1 MGNRFFRSSDELPER
16 PADPAVRRANLR
28 RIGRLF
34 APYKQRLGGVLLLI
48 VAAAVL
54 GVVPAFLLQNLLE
67 AIQRNDTTS
76 LSLNAGGIIAIAIVT
91 GVLGVIQTLLSNQV
105 GQRVMHDLRAAVF
118 RHLQRLSLAF
128 FTRTRTGEVQSRISN
143 DIGGVQSVVTNT
155 ATSIASNV
163 TTVVATMAGMLV
175 LNWKLALFAFALIPL
190 FVLLTRRVGNE
201 RRRIAKTTQET
212 QADISSLVQESLS
225 VSGILLGKTMG
236 RGDELADRFEAD
248 SLRLADLEVRQRMA
262 GRWVMASIQTSFAI
276 MPAAV
281 YWFGGLALASGSTAV
296 SIPMLVAF
304 TTLQT
309 RLFFP
314 VGSLLG
320 VSLDVQTSLALF
332 DRIFEYL
339 DQPVE
344 IAEKPDAI
352 VVGRAGDVVFD
363 HVWFRYGD
371 DWTLQDVSF
380 TVPAGSTTA
389 LVGET
394 GSGKTTLG
402 YLTARLYDPS
412 RGSIGIGGI
421 DIRDLSF
428 QALSDLVGVVSQET
442 YLFHESVRENLRFA
456 KPDATDQE
464 IEQAAAAARIHHV
477 IAALPEGYDTVVGE
491 RGYRF
496 SGGEKQRIAIARTI
510 LRNPPILV
518 LDEATSSLDT
528 ATERLV
534 QEALDRLSEGR
545 TTIAIAHRLS
555 TVRDADQ
562 IIVLDHGRVVES
574 GRHEDLIFAGGRY
587 AALAARGLD
596 LDAGVP
602 ALSEDSALASVGDAA
617 D

>member
-1 MGNRFFRSSDELPER
+1 MGMFFHSADEAPER
-16 PADPAVRRANLR
+16 PADPALRRANLHR
-28 RIGRLF
+28 VGRLF
-34 APYKQRLGGVLLLI
+34 RPYWRRLTGLLALI
-48 VAAAVL
+48 VIAAGL
-54 GVVPAFLLQNLLE
+54 GVVPAFLLKRVLE
-67 AIQRNDTTS
+67 AIQENDTRS
-76 LSLNAGGIIAIAIVT
+76 LSINAGAMIAIAVVT
-91 GVLGVIQTLLSNQV
+91 GALGVVQTLVSNQV

-143 DIGGVQSVVTNT
+143 DIGGVQNVVTNT

-163 TTVVATMAGMLV
+163 TTVAATVVGMFILD
-175 LNWKLALFAFALIPL
+175 WKLALFALALIPV
-190 FVLLTRRVGNE
+190 FALLTRRVGNE

-212 QADISSLVQESLS
+212 LADISSQVQESLS

-236 RGDELADRFEAD
+236 RGAELADRFESD
-248 SLRLADLEVRQRMA
+248 SLRLAELEVRQRMA

-281 YWFGGLALASGSTAV
+281 YWFGGLLLAHGSTAV
-296 SIPMLVAF
+296 SVPMLVAF

-320 VSLDVQTSLALF
+320 VGLDVQTSLALF

-339 DQPVE
+339 DQRVD
-344 IAEKPDAI
+344 IFEKPDALER
-352 VVGRAGDVVFD
+352 GKPGDVVFD
-363 HVWFRYGD
+363 HVWFRYGEHE
-371 DWTLQDVSF
+371 WTLEDVSF
-380 TVPAGSTTA
+380 TVDAGTTTA

-394 GSGKTTLG
+394 GSGKTTLA
-402 YLTARLYDPS
+402 YLAARLYDVD
-412 RGSIGIGGI
+412 RGSVSIGGV
-421 DIRDLSF
+421 DVRDLSF
-428 QALSDLVGVVSQET
+428 KALSDLVGVVSQET
-442 YLFHESVRENLRFA
+442 YLFHASIAENLRYA
-456 KPDATDQE
+456 KPDATDE
-464 IEQAAAAARIHHV
+464 ELVAAAEAARIDHV

-528 ATERLV
+528 ETERLV

-562 IIVLDHGRVVES
+562 IVVLDRGRVVEI
-574 GRHEDLIFAGGRY
+574 GRHEELLARGGRY
-587 AALAARGLD
+587 ALLVSRDAELA
-596 LDAGVP
+596 P
-602 ALSEDSALASVGDAA
+602 A
-617 D
+617 

>member
-1 MGNRFFRSSDELPER
+1 MSAAPGPGESVSTLIRMGMFFHSADEPPER
-16 PADPAVRRANLR
+16 TADPEQRRANLR
-28 RIGRLF
+28 RIGALFLPYWPRLS
-34 APYKQRLGGVLLLI
+34 GLLALI
-48 VAAAVL
+48 VVAAAL
-54 GVVPAFLLQNLLE
+54 GVVPAFLLQRVLE
-67 AIQRNDTTS
+67 AIQRSDTRA
-76 LSLNAGGIIAIAIVT
+76 LSLNAAGMIVIAVVT
-91 GVLGVIQTLLSNQV
+91 GVLGVVQTLLSNQV

-128 FTRTRTGEVQSRISN
+128 FTRTRTGEVQSRIQN
-143 DIGGVQSVVTNT
+143 DIGGVQNVVTNT

-163 TTVVATMAGMLV
+163 TTVAATIVGMFV
-175 LNWKLALFAFALIPL
+175 LNWKLALFALALIPV

-212 QADISSLVQESLS
+212 LADISSQVQESLS

-236 RGDELADRFEAD
+236 RGAELADRFESD
-248 SLRLADLEVRQRMA
+248 SLRLAELEVRQRMA
-262 GRWVMASIQTSFAI
+262 GRWVMASIQTSFAV

-281 YWFGGLALASGSTAV
+281 YWFGGLALAHGATSV
-296 SIPMLVAF
+296 SVPMLVAF

-320 VSLDVQTSLALF
+320 VGLDVQTSLALF

-339 DQPVE
+339 DQPVD
-344 IAEKPDAI
+344 IVEKPEALERID
-352 VVGRAGDVVFD
+352 AGDVEFD
-363 HVWFRYGD
+363 HVWFRYGGE
-371 DWTLQDVSF
+371 DWTLEDVDF
-380 TVPAGSTTA
+380 TVEEGTTTA

-394 GSGKTTLG
+394 GSGKTTLA
-402 YLTARLYDPS
+402 YLTARLYDVD
-412 RGSIGIGGI
+412 RGAVSIGGV
-421 DIRDLSF
+421 DVRDLTF
-428 QALSDLVGVVSQET
+428 TALSDLVGVVSQET
-442 YLFHESVRENLRFA
+442 YLFHASIAENLRYA
-456 KPDATDQE
+456 KPDASDAE
-464 IEQAAAAARIHHV
+464 LEQAAAAARIHHV

-528 ATERLV
+528 ETERLV

-562 IIVLDHGRVVES
+562 IVVLDHGRVVEV
-574 GRHEDLIFAGGRY
+574 GRHEELLVRGGRY
-587 AALAARGLD
+587 ALLVSRDAELAPL
-596 LDAGVP
+596 P
-602 ALSEDSALASVGDAA
+602 
-617 D
+617 

>member
-1 MGNRFFRSSDELPER
+1 MFFHSSAAPAER
-16 PADPAVRRANLR
+16 PADPAVRRANMR
-28 RIGRLF
+28 RIGPLFRPYRL
-34 APYKQRLGGVLLLI
+34 RLGGVLLLI
-48 VAAAVL
+48 VASAAL
-54 GVVPAFLLQNLLE
+54 GVVPAFLLKRVLD
-67 AIQRNDTTS
+67 AIQHNDTRS
-76 LSLNAGGIIAIAIVT
+76 LSFNAGGMIAIAVVT
-91 GVLGVIQTLLSNQV
+91 GILGVIQTLLSNQV
-105 GQRVMHDLRAAVF
+105 GQRVMHDLRSAVF

-143 DIGGVQSVVTNT
+143 DIGGVQNVVTNT
-155 ATSIASNV
+155 ATSIASSV
-163 TTVVATMAGMLV
+163 TTVAATMIGMLV
-175 LNWKLALFAFALIPL
+175 LNWKLALFAFALIPF

-212 QADISSLVQESLS
+212 LADISSLVQESLS

-236 RGDELADRFEAD
+236 RGKELADRFEAD
-248 SLRLADLEVRQRMA
+248 SLRLAGLEVRQRMA

-281 YWFGGLALASGSTAV
+281 YWFGGVARAHGSHAV
-296 SIPMLVAF
+296 SISMLVAF

-339 DQPVE
+339 DQPIDIE
-344 IAEKPDAI
+344 ERPDALAA
-352 VVGRAGDVVFD
+352 GRAGDVVFED
-363 HVWFRYGD
+363 VWFGYEGE
-371 DWTLQDVSF
+371 WTLEDVSF
-380 TVPAGSTTA
+380 TVEAGTTTA

-402 YLTARLYDPS
+402 YLAARLYDVG
-412 RGSIGIGGI
+412 RGRITIGGV
-421 DIRDLSF
+421 DIRDLTF
-428 QALSDLVGVVSQET
+428 EALSELVGVVSQET
-442 YLFHESVRENLRFA
+442 YLFHASVRENLRFA
-456 KPDATDQE
+456 KPLASDAE
-464 IEQAAAAARIHHV
+464 IEAAADAARIHEL
-477 IAALPEGYDTVVGE
+477 IASLPDGYDTVVGE

-528 ATERLV
+528 ETERLV
-534 QEALDRLSEGR
+534 QEALDRLAAGR

-562 IIVLDHGRVVES
+562 ILVLDHGRIVER
-574 GRHEDLIFAGGRY
+574 GRHDELIVAGGRY
-587 AALAARGLD
+587 AALAARDTQVGLP
-596 LDAGVP
+596 V
-602 ALSEDSALASVGDAA
+602 
-617 D
+617 

>member
-1 MGNRFFRSSDELPER
+1 MGMFFHSSEAPPER

-28 RIGRLF
+28 RIGPLF
-34 APYKQRLGGVLLLI
+34 SPYKLRLGGVLLLI
-48 VAAAVL
+48 VVSAGL
-54 GVVPAFLLQNLLE
+54 GVIPAFLLKRVLE
-67 AIQRNDTTS
+67 AIGRNDTTA
-76 LSLNAGGIIAIAIVT
+76 LSYSAGGMIAIAVAT
-91 GVLGVIQTLLSNQV
+91 GALGVIQTLLSNQV

-143 DIGGVQSVVTNT
+143 DIGGVQNVVTNT

-163 TTVVATMAGMLV
+163 TTVAATMVGMLV
-175 LNWKLALFAFALIPL
+175 LNWRLALFAFALIPF

-212 QADISSLVQESLS
+212 LADISSLVQESLS

-236 RGDELADRFEAD
+236 RGDELADRFETD
-248 SLRLADLEVRQRMA
+248 SKRLADLEVRQRMA

-281 YWFGGLALASGSTAV
+281 YWFGGLALAHGSSAV
-296 SIPMLVAF
+296 SLPMLVAF

-320 VSLDVQTSLALF
+320 VGLDVQTSLALF

-339 DQPVE
+339 DQPVDIE
-344 IAEKPDAI
+344 ERPDA
-352 VVGRAGDVVFD
+352 VTVGQAGDIVFD
-363 HVWFRYGD
+363 HVWFRYDD

-380 TVPAGSTTA
+380 TVAAGTTTA

-402 YLTARLYDPS
+402 YLTARLYDVS
-412 RGSIGIGGI
+412 RGGITIGGA

-428 QALSDLVGVVSQET
+428 RALSDLVGVVSQET
-442 YLFHESVRENLRFA
+442 YLFHASVRENLRFA
-456 KPDATDQE
+456 KPDATDDE
-464 IEQAAAAARIHHV
+464 IEQAAEAARIHDL
-477 IAALPEGYDTVVGE
+477 IASLPEGYDTIVGE

-528 ATERLV
+528 ETERLV
-534 QEALDRLSEGR
+534 QEALDRLSAGR

-555 TVRDADQ
+555 TVRHADQ
-562 IIVLDHGRVVES
+562 IIVLDHGRMVES
-574 GRHEDLIFAGGRY
+574 GRHEDLLLAGGRY
-587 AALAARGLD
+587 TTLAAR
-596 LDAGVP
+596 DAELAGAAP
-602 ALSEDSALASVGDAA
+602 ATDELAALTPAS
-617 D
+617 

>member
-1 MGNRFFRSSDELPER
+1 MGMFFHSSDGAPER
-16 PADPAVRRANLR
+16 TADPAQRRANLR
-28 RIGRLF
+28 RIGPLFRPYRL
-34 APYKQRLGGVLLLI
+34 RLSGLLLLI
-48 VAAAVL
+48 VVTAAL
-54 GVVPAFLLQNLLE
+54 GVVPAFLLERVLE
-67 AIQRNDTTS
+67 AIGRNDTRS
-76 LSLNAGGIIAIAIVT
+76 LSFNAAGMIAIAIAT
-91 GVLGVIQTLLSNQV
+91 GALGVIQTLLSNQV

-163 TTVVATMAGMLV
+163 TTVVATMVGML
-175 LNWKLALFAFALIPL
+175 LLSWQLALFAFALLPV

-212 QADISSLVQESLS
+212 LADISSLVQESLS

-236 RGDELADRFEAD
+236 RGAELADRFEAD
-248 SLRLADLEVRQRMA
+248 SLRLAELEVRQRMA
-262 GRWVMASIQTSFAI
+262 GRWVMASIQTSFAV

-281 YWFGGLALASGSTAV
+281 YWFGGLALAHGSQAI
-296 SIPMLVAF
+296 SIATLVAF

-339 DQPVE
+339 DQPVDIE
-344 IAEKPDAI
+344 EKREAIAEA
-352 VVGRAGDVVFD
+352 RAGDVLFD
-363 HVWFRYGD
+363 HIWFRYGEE
-371 DWTLQDVSF
+371 WTLQDVSF
-380 TVPAGSTTA
+380 AVPAGTTTA

-402 YLTARLYDPS
+402 YLAARLYDVT
-412 RGSIGIGGI
+412 RGRITI
-421 DIRDLSF
+421 DGVDLRDLSF
-428 QALSDLVGVVSQET
+428 AALSDLVGVVSQET

-456 KPDATDQE
+456 KPDATDDE
-464 IEQAAAAARIHHV
+464 IEAAAEAARIHHV
-477 IAALPEGYDTVVGE
+477 IAALPDGYDTIVGE

-528 ATERLV
+528 ETERLV

-555 TVRDADQ
+555 TVRDADR
-562 IIVLDHGRVVES
+562 IVVLDHGRVVET
-574 GRHEDLIFAGGRY
+574 GRHEELIVAGGRY
-587 AALAARGLD
+587 ATLAAR
-596 LDAGVP
+596 DAE
-602 ALSEDSALASVGDAA
+602 LVGA
-617 D
+617 

>member
-1 MGNRFFRSSDELPER
+1 MGMFFHHSGPAPER

-28 RIGRLF
+28 RIGPLFTHYKLRLSGL
-34 APYKQRLGGVLLLI
+34 LGLI
-48 VAAAVL
+48 IVSSAV
-54 GVVPAFLLQNLLE
+54 GVVPAFLLKHVLQ
-67 AIQRNDTTS
+67 AIYSNNTRS
-76 LSLNAGGIIAIAIVT
+76 LSYNAGGMIAIAVATGIL
-91 GVLGVIQTLLSNQV
+91 GVLQTLLSNQV

-155 ATSIASNV
+155 ATSIASSV
-163 TTVVATMAGMLV
+163 TTVIATMVGML
-175 LNWKLALFAFALIPL
+175 LLSWELALFAFALIPF

-212 QADISSLVQESLS
+212 LADISSLVQESLS

-236 RGDELADRFEAD
+236 RTKELADRFEGD

-262 GRWVMASIQTSFAI
+262 GRWVMASIQTSFSI

-281 YWFGGLALASGSTAV
+281 YWFGGLALAHGSHAV
-296 SIPMLVAF
+296 SVPMLVSF

-320 VSLDVQTSLALF
+320 VGLDVQTSLALF

-339 DQPVE
+339 DQPVDIE
-344 IAEKPDAI
+344 ERPDA
-352 VVGRAGDVVFD
+352 VAAGRAGDVVFD
-363 HVWFRYGD
+363 GVWFKYGD
-371 DWTLQDVSF
+371 EWTLEDVSF
-380 TVPAGSTTA
+380 TVPAGTTTA

-402 YLTARLYDPS
+402 YLAARLYDVG
-412 RGSIGIGGI
+412 RGRISIDGI
-421 DIRDLSF
+421 DVRDLSF
-428 QALSDLVGVVSQET
+428 KALSDLVGVVSQET
-442 YLFHESVRENLRFA
+442 YLFHASVRENLRFA
-456 KPDATDQE
+456 KPDATDAE
-464 IEQAAAAARIHHV
+464 VEAAAQAARIHHV
-477 IAALPEGYDTVVGE
+477 IAALPEGYETVVGE

-528 ATERLV
+528 ETERLV

-562 IIVLDHGRVVES
+562 IVVLDHGRVVEV
-574 GRHEDLIFAGGRY
+574 GRHEELILSGGRY
-587 AALAARGLD
+587 TALAAR
-596 LDAGVP
+596 DAELGSVA
-602 ALSEDSALASVGDAA
+602 AL
-617 D
+617 

>member
-1 MGNRFFRSSDELPER
+1 MGMFFHSADGVPER
-16 PADPAVRRANLR
+16 PADPEVRRANLR
-28 RIGRLF
+28 RIGPLF
-34 APYKQRLGGVLLLI
+34 TPYKARLAGVLFLI
-48 VAAAVL
+48 VISAAL
-54 GVVPAFLLQNLLE
+54 GVVPAFLLKRALE
-67 AIQRNDTTS
+67 AIAVNDTTA
-76 LSLNAGGIIAIAIVT
+76 LSYAAAGIIAIAIVT

-163 TTVVATMAGMLV
+163 TTVAATMVGMLV
-175 LNWKLALFAFALIPL
+175 LSWQLALFAFALIPI
-190 FVLLTRRVGNE
+190 FALLTRRVGNQ
-201 RRRIAKTTQET
+201 RRKIAKSTQET
-212 QADISSLVQESLS
+212 LADISSLVQESLS

-236 RGDELADRFEAD
+236 RGSQLADRFEAD
-248 SLRLADLEVRQRMA
+248 SLRLADLEVRQRMT

-281 YWFGGLALASGSTAV
+281 YWFGGLLLASGSHAV

-314 VGSLLG
+314 IGSLLG
-320 VSLDVQTSLALF
+320 VGLDVQTSLALF

-339 DQPVE
+339 DEPIDIE
-344 IAEKPDAI
+344 EKPEALT
-352 VVGRAGDVVFD
+352 VGQAGDVVFD

-371 DWTLQDVSF
+371 EWTLQDVSF
-380 TVPAGSTTA
+380 TVPAGTTTA

-394 GSGKTTLG
+394 GSGKTTLA
-402 YLTARLYDPS
+402 YLVARLYEVS
-412 RGSIGIGGI
+412 RGRITVGGV
-421 DIRDLSF
+421 DIRDLSL
-428 QALSDLVGVVSQET
+428 QALADLVGVVSQET
-442 YLFHESVRENLRFA
+442 YLFHETVRENLRFA
-456 KPDATDQE
+456 KPDATDDE
-464 IEQAAAAARIHHV
+464 IELAAKAARIHQV
-477 IAALPEGYDTVVGE
+477 IAALPDGYDTVVGE

-496 SGGEKQRIAIARTI
+496 SGGEKQRIAIARTL

-528 ATERLV
+528 ETERLV

-562 IIVLDHGRVVES
+562 LIVLDHGRIVES
-574 GRHEDLIFAGGRY
+574 GRHEDLIEAGGRY
-587 AALAARGLD
+587 SALAAR
-596 LDAGVP
+596 DAEPVT
-602 ALSEDSALASVGDAA
+602 SAQAA
-617 D
+617 NVT

>member
-1 MGNRFFRSSDELPER
+1 MGMFFHSAEAPPER
-16 PADPAVRRANLR
+16 PADPAVRRANLS

-34 APYKQRLGGVLLLI
+34 AAYKLRLGGVLLLI
-48 VAAAVL
+48 VVSAGL
-54 GVVPAFLLQNLLE
+54 GVVPAFLLKYVLE
-67 AIQRNDTTS
+67 AISRNDTRS
-76 LSLNAGGIIAIAIVT
+76 LSINAAGIIAIAIVT
-91 GVLGVIQTLLSNQV
+91 GALGVIQTLLSNQV
-105 GQRVMHDLRAAVF
+105 GQRVMHDLRASVF

-143 DIGGVQSVVTNT
+143 DIGGVQNVVTNT

-163 TTVVATMAGMLV
+163 TTVAATMVGMLI
-175 LNWKLALFAFALIPL
+175 LSWELALFAFALIPL
-190 FVLLTRRVGNE
+190 FALLTRRVGNE

-212 QADISSLVQESLS
+212 LADISSLVQESLS

-281 YWFGGLALASGSTAV
+281 YWFGGLALAHGSTAV
-296 SIPMLVAF
+296 SLPLLVAF

-314 VGSLLG
+314 IGSLLG
-320 VSLDVQTSLALF
+320 VGLDVQTSLALF

-339 DQPVE
+339 DQPVDIE
-344 IAEKPDAI
+344 EKPGAI
-352 VVGRAGDVVFD
+352 AVGQGGDVVFD
-363 HVWFRYGD
+363 RVWFRYGE

-380 TVPAGSTTA
+380 TVPAGTTTA

-402 YLTARLYDPS
+402 YLAARLYDVS
-412 RGSIGIGGI
+412 RGRISIGGI

-442 YLFHESVRENLRFA
+442 YLFHETVRENLRFA
-456 KPDATDQE
+456 KPDATDEE
-464 IEQAAAAARIHHV
+464 IEAAALAARIHHV
-477 IAALPEGYDTVVGE
+477 IAALPDGYETVVGE

-528 ATERLV
+528 ETERLV
-534 QEALDRLSEGR
+534 QEALDQLSAGR

-574 GRHEDLIFAGGRY
+574 GRHEDLILAGGRY
-587 AALAARGLD
+587 TALTSRDGDLGAAPAALSDVPELAH
-596 LDAGVP
+596 AGEQP
-602 ALSEDSALASVGDAA
+602 A
-617 D
+617 

>member
-1 MGNRFFRSSDELPER
+1 MFFHSADEAPER
-16 PADPAVRRANLR
+16 TADPDQRRANLR
-28 RIGRLF
+28 RVGALF
-34 APYKQRLGGVLLLI
+34 RPYWQRLSGLLALI
-48 VAAAVL
+48 VVSAAL
-54 GVVPAFLLQNLLE
+54 GVVPAFLLKRVLE
-67 AIQRNDTTS
+67 AIGENDTAA
-76 LSLNAGGIIAIAIVT
+76 LSWAAAGMIAIAIVT
-91 GVLGVIQTLLSNQV
+91 GVLGVVQTLLSNQV
-105 GQRVMHDLRAAVF
+105 GQRVMHDLRARVF

-128 FTRTRTGEVQSRISN
+128 FTRTRTGETQSRIQN
-143 DIGGVQSVVTNT
+143 DIGGVQNVVTNT

-163 TTVVATMAGMLV
+163 TTVAATIVGML
-175 LNWKLALFAFALIPL
+175 LLSWQLALFALALIPI
-190 FVLLTRRVGNE
+190 FALLTRRVGNE

-212 QADISSLVQESLS
+212 LADISSQVQESLS

-236 RGDELADRFEAD
+236 RGAALADRFEAD

-281 YWFGGLALASGSTAV
+281 YWFGGLALAHGSDAI
-296 SIPMLVAF
+296 SIATLVAF

-339 DQPVE
+339 DQPVD
-344 IAEKPDAI
+344 IVEKPDALDRI
-352 VVGRAGDVVFD
+352 EPGDVDFD

-371 DWTLQDVSF
+371 EWTLSDVSF
-380 TVPAGSTTA
+380 TVAAGTTTA

-394 GSGKTTLG
+394 GSGKTTLA
-402 YLTARLYDPS
+402 YLTARLYDVS
-412 RGSIGIGGI
+412 RGSVSIGGV
-421 DIRDLSF
+421 DVRDLSF
-428 QALSDLVGVVSQET
+428 KALSDLVGVVSQES
-442 YLFHESVRENLRFA
+442 YLFHASVAENLRYA
-456 KPDATDQE
+456 KPDATDE
-464 IEQAAAAARIHHV
+464 ELGAAAEAARIHHV
-477 IAALPEGYDTVVGE
+477 ISALPDGYETVVGE

-534 QEALDRLSEGR
+534 QEALDGLSAGR

-555 TVRDADQ
+555 TIRDADQ
-562 IIVLDHGRVVES
+562 IVVLDQGRVVEI
-574 GRHEDLIFAGGRY
+574 GRHEELLARGGRY
-587 AALAARGLD
+587 ALLIRRDAELAPVLD
-596 LDAGVP
+596 EP
-602 ALSEDSALASVGDAA
+602 SPIPRALSS
-617 D
+617 

>member
-1 MGNRFFRSSDELPER
+1 MGMFFHSAETVPPER
-16 PADPAVRRANLR
+16 PADPAVRRANLK

-34 APYKQRLGGVLLLI
+34 TPYRLRLSGVLFLI
-48 VAAAVL
+48 VFSAAL
-54 GVVPAFLLQNLLE
+54 GVVPAFLLKNVLE
-67 AIQRNDTTS
+67 AIGSNDTRE
-76 LSLNAGGIIAIAIVT
+76 LSMNAGGMIAIAIAL
-91 GVLGVIQTLLSNQV
+91 GVLGVVQTLLSNQV

-163 TTVVATMAGMLV
+163 TTVIATMVGMIALS
-175 LNWKLALFAFALIPL
+175 WQLALFAFALIPI
-190 FVLLTRRVGNE
+190 FAFLTRRVGNE

-212 QADISSLVQESLS
+212 LADISSLVQESLS

-236 RGDELADRFEAD
+236 RGAALADRFEAD
-248 SLRLADLEVRQRMA
+248 SLRLAELEVRQRMA
-262 GRWVMASIQTSFAI
+262 GRWVMASIQTSFAV

-281 YWFGGLALASGSTAV
+281 YWFGGLLLAGGSTVV

-332 DRIFEYL
+332 DRIFDYL
-339 DQPVE
+339 DQPIDIE
-344 IAEKPDAI
+344 ERADALA
-352 VVGRAGDVVFD
+352 VGGAGDVVFE
-363 HVWFRYGD
+363 HVWFRYGE
-371 DWTLQDVSF
+371 DWTVQDVSF
-380 TVPAGSTTA
+380 AVGAGTTTA

-402 YLTARLYDPS
+402 YLAARLYDVS
-412 RGSIGIGGI
+412 RGRITIDGV

-456 KPDATDQE
+456 KPDATDEE
-464 IEQAAAAARIHHV
+464 IEQAAEAARIHHV
-477 IAALPEGYDTVVGE
+477 IAALPEGFDTVVGE

-528 ATERLV
+528 ETERLV
-534 QEALDRLSEGR
+534 QDALDRLAEGR

-562 IIVLDHGRVVES
+562 IIVLDHGRVVEI
-574 GRHEDLIFAGGRY
+574 GRHEELIAAGGRY
-587 AALAARGLD
+587 ASLAAR
-596 LDAGVP
+596 DAELAP
-602 ALSEDSALASVGDAA
+602 A
-617 D
+617 